1 MAKGDLNINMPP
13 LKPGTLLKD
22 GKYEILELT
31 SNDGGFGWI
40 YRAKNLSVQENS
52 SKRFVAI
59 KEYHVL
65 EVDGAEWS
73 KMHSDKRGEM
83 EIYDAAMRNKFMSE
97 ASNLRKLYRELEDKH
112 IPQIVDTAW
121 MEEGRMFYAMTFIEG
136 ATLRES
142 MERAMPEH
150 RAVEY
155 IIQTA
160 KVLHKAHAL
169 GLVHADVSPNN
180 IMLKSCPRNY
190 AVLVDWGNAMSYND
204 GYGIGT
210 EGFRAPMTFLG
221 TPQTD
226 VYSLAATLL
235 YLLTDRMPVFLDSEE
250 NIAKIRQRLA
260 EHHISTE
267 TTEAILHA
275 MNIDVEMATKS
286 IHEFMMEL
294 PKDIVI
300 KILLNYKDNDK

>member
-83 EIYDAAMRNKFMSE
+83 EIYDAVMRNKFMSE

-142 MERAMPEH
+142 MECAMPEH

-180 IMLKSCPRNY
+180 IMLKSSPRNY

-210 EGFRAPMTFLG
+210 KGFRAPMTFLG

>member
-83 EIYDAAMRNKFMSE
+83 EIYDAVMRNKFMSE

-142 MERAMPEH
+142 MESAMPEH

-180 IMLKSCPRNY
+180 IMLKSSPRNY

>member
-83 EIYDAAMRNKFMSE
+83 EIYDAVMRNKFMSE

-142 MERAMPEH
+142 MESAMPEH

-180 IMLKSCPRNY
+180 IMLKSSPRNY

-210 EGFRAPMTFLG
+210 KGFRAPMTFLG